1 MPINNGAADGALT
14 DARVTDSHPA
24 DSHPTD
30 ARVVD
35 FVRLKRLH
43 ARAVRDSVALVRRIR
58 PDDLTRPTPCA
69 AWTLADLLA
78 HMTVQHHGFAAAA
91 RGDGRDPAHWA
102 VRPLGPDPVAAYDS
116 AAEQV
121 IAAFAAVDTPDREC
135 HLPEF
140 SAARTFPA
148 RRAIG
153 FHLIDYV
160 VHSWDVA
167 RTLGLGYDPGPELL
181 GAALPIARAVPD
193 DDSRLAPGSAFRP
206 GLPVDDTVGELDRIL
221 ALLGRSPSW
230 RAPGHPAGPT
240 APHDA

>member
-1 MPINNGAADGALT
+1 MPINNRAADGALT
-14 DARVTDSHPA
+14 DSHSA
-24 DSHPTD
+24 DAHPTD
-30 ARVVD
+30 ARGAD

-102 VRPLGPDPVAAYDS
+102 VRPLGPEPVAAYGS
-116 AAEQV
+116 AAERV

-140 SAARTFPA
+140 SAVRTFPA
-148 RRAIG
+148 RRVIG

-206 GLPVDDTVGELDRIL
+206 GLPVDDTAGELDRIL
-221 ALLGRSPSW
+221 ALLGRSTSW
-230 RAPGHPAGPT
+230 RAPGYPAGPT
-240 APHDA
+240 APRDV

>member
-1 MPINNGAADGALT
+1 MHINDGAAGGAPR
-14 DARVTDSHPA
+14 DSRVTDSHPT

-30 ARVVD
+30 PRAAD
-35 FVRLKRLH
+35 FGRLKWLH
-43 ARAVRDSVALVRRIR
+43 AQAVRGSVTLVRRVR
-58 PDDLTRPTPCA
+58 PEDLTRPTPCA

-91 RGDGRDPAHWA
+91 RGDGRDPVNWA
-102 VRPLGPDPVAAYDS
+102 VRPLGLDPVAAYGA
-116 AAEQV
+116 AAELV
-121 IAAFAAVDTPDREC
+121 IAAFAAVDDPDREC

-140 SAARTFPA
+140 TTAQAFPA

-181 GAALPIARAVPD
+181 RAALPIARAVPD

-206 GLPVDDTVGELDRIL
+206 GLPADGTTGELDRIL

-230 RAPGHPAGPT
+230 HASEGPAVPAAPG
-240 APHDA
+240 DA